1 MLLETNEDMQELNNK
16 TTGCTA
22 MTSYQRKINPHVIR
36 NLGCIRSQD
45 SVVRKVTRL
54 CTQQYKV

>member
-1 MLLETNEDMQELNNK
+1 M

-22 MTSYQRKINPHVIR
+22 ITSYHRNINPHVIR

-45 SVVRKVTRL
+45 NVVRIMSRPSTW
-54 CTQQYKV
+54 Q